1 MAFAEDI
8 LKLRQRVQDAIRK
21 GVVAQDGKEIFEATL
36 IQVMNDA
43 ERNRQNCIT
52 QAENLRRQ
60 ASVFD
65 GQAGAFASVSSI
77 VYNVLNGFVM
87 AAERDEAERQRAEEE
102 RQANAADIQKALEL
116 EQAKS
121 TEPAPEAASEEPKKK
136 SSRKKSG

>member
-1 MAFAEDI
+1 MAFGEDI

-36 IQVMNDA
+36 VQVMSDA

-77 VYNVLNGFVM
+77 IYNVLNGFVT
-87 AAERDEAERQRAEEE
+87 AAEKEETEAKRLEEE
-102 RQANAADIQKALEL
+102 RLSNAEDLQKASEI
-116 EQAKS
+116 EQVQSSDSAV
-121 TEPAPEAASEEPKKK
+121 EEPKKK
-136 SSRKKSG
+136 SRKKSV